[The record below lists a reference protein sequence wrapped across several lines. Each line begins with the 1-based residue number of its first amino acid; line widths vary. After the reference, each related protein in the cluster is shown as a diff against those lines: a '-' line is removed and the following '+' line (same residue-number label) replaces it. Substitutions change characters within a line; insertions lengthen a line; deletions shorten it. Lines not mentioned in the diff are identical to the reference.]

1 MGDAMQMAVGIL
13 TASLDS
19 HELEAWA
26 VDALLPHDPAALGDF
41 LAGLHALCCL
51 LMHEIEA
58 ETGRPPAQ
66 TLQRLAVF
74 AEMSRGT
81 PFAG

>member
-19 HELEAWA
+19 QELEAWA
-26 VDALLPHDPAALGDF
+26 VGALLPQDPAALGDF
-41 LAGLHALCCL
+41 LAGLHALCGL
-51 LMHEIEA
+51 LMQEVEE

-66 TLQRLAVF
+66 TLQRLAML
-74 AEMSRGT
+74 AETWRGT

>member
-1 MGDAMQMAVGIL
+1 MQMAVGIL

-19 HELEAWA
+19 RELEAWA

-41 LAGLHALCCL
+41 LAGLHTLCGL
-51 LMHEIEA
+51 LMREIEA

-66 TLQRLAVF
+66 TLQGLGMF
-74 AEMSRGT
+74 AELWRGT